1 MKRPPTPGN
10 ANTASPVGSTDGRR
24 ERSRSSR
31 GKIVAAMIE
40 LVRSGDTAPQAARV
54 AEVAGLGV
62 RSVFRHFEDMETL
75 YREMGEAVAEQVRPI
90 VLQAP
95 VGETWKD
102 KLFDIAKRRAI
113 IFETILP
120 FRVSASLRRFQSPY
134 LMEDYNRLLA
144 LEFASV
150 TAQLPPTVANQETLR
165 HSLFLVLGFQSWRA
179 LRHDHQLSP
188 EAASAVVND
197 LLTSLL
203 SALPDK

>member
-1 MKRPPTPGN
+1 
-10 ANTASPVGSTDGRR
+10 
-24 ERSRSSR
+24 
-31 GKIVAAMIE
+31 MIE